1 MKVASLLRLIND
13 SRLGEYRHLMYKDH
27 IMQTV
32 AFLRDPQFLRIPFR
46 AGIQESDGLLTAAV
60 LSCKDP
66 K

>member
-1 MKVASLLRLIND
+1 
-13 SRLGEYRHLMYKDH
+13 MYKDH